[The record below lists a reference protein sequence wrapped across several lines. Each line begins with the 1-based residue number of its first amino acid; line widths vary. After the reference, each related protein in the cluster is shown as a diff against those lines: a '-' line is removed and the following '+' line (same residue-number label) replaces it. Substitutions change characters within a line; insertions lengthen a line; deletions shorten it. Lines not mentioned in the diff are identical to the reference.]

1 MQCIEGKCGLFVVWR
16 RGVNKMGMPE
26 HLWINGLWDRI
37 NDEIYRQHKTKKDIA
52 ERCGFNRK
60 IFFDYNNP
68 SLPILALLCK
78 ELNVSADYL
87 LFGKKK

>member
-1 MQCIEGKCGLFVVWR
+1 MAKV
-16 RGVNKMGMPE
+16 E

-37 NDEIYRQHKTKKDIA
+37 NDEIYKQDKTKKAVA
-52 ERCGFNRK
+52 EKCGFERR
-60 IFFDYNNP
+60 ILLGYNNP
-68 SLPILALLCK
+68 SLISFALLCK